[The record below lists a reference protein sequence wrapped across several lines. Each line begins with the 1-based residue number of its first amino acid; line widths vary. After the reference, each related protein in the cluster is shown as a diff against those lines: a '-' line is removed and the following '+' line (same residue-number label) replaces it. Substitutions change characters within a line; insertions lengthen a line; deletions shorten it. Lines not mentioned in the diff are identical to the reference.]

1 MKGRY
6 MMDAMSLSRSSTPST
21 DCSYDPSVLK
31 QKDGAGKQIPSTA
44 QLTENKAISEYSI
57 ANNSRKPS
65 YSSAKIVSFEEVLD
79 NFEKEHG
86 NYGDTN
92 WIARS
97 YINRANS
104 EIVVPNNGGWL
115 YVELPFETAMKVLL
129 PGHTHDG
136 ERKTLLPDCGLTAK
150 DAANSYRFWS
160 EKDKQNN
167 PLCSG
172 SLNYHLSH
180 PNEKPIFLT
189 VEPIN
194 SRYDYGKI
202 IDDPKLTE
210 GRLVHLDGLHRLV
223 ALAIKDDPEST
234 ITAYIACKKAPKK
247 VDGLGSVSSNGIQ
260 HD

>member
-1 MKGRY
+1 
-6 MMDAMSLSRSSTPST
+6 MDSVSLSRPST
-21 DCSYDPSVLK
+21 LSKGCSYDASVLK
-31 QKDGAGKQIPSTA
+31 QKDGTEKQIPSTA
-44 QLTENKAISEYSI
+44 QLTKNKAISAYFVV
-57 ANNSRKPS
+57 NNSRKS
-65 YSSAKIVSFEEVLD
+65 LCSSSKIVSFKEVLD

-92 WIARS
+92 WIARN
-97 YINRANS
+97 YINKANS
-104 EIVVPNNGGWL
+104 EFVVPNNGGWL

-136 ERKTLLPDCGLTAK
+136 ERKNLLPECGLTAK
-150 DAANSYRFWS
+150 VAANSYRFWS
-160 EKDKQNN
+160 EKDKKNN

-202 IDDPKLTE
+202 IDNPKLAG

-234 ITAYIACKKAPKK
+234 ITAYIACKKSPKK
-247 VDGLGSVSSNGIQ
+247 VDGLGLVSSNGIQ